1 MKPMR
6 KVIIEEPPDHGMERE
21 FVETFEFRKRWK
33 ALKLDDDDLRALPDT
48 LCADPQV
55 GDLMRDTGGVRK
67 MRLESQG
74 KSRSLRRTSR
84 AT

>member
-1 MKPMR
+1 M
-6 KVIIEEPPDHGMERE
+6 
-21 FVETFEFRKRWK
+21 
-33 ALKLDDDDLRALPDT
+33 KLDDDDLRALPDT